1 MSSLVA
7 KILSVIFQ
15 PLLMPMIG
23 TLVIFNLS
31 YFEVAFLSQK
41 AYWFILSST
50 LLFTFLLPISMIVV
64 FKKFGIIGNLSM
76 DNKEERRLPV
86 LITGVL
92 FAMNYYILKNLPL
105 PNIYFSF
112 LLASLVTLLFC
123 LMVTYKWKISMHMAG
138 LGGLWG
144 ALLVISF
151 FWQINLTSLLVIFIL
166 LSGATGTARIV
177 LNAHTPA
184 QVYAGFFAGVLPQLL
199 VAFGVFLSR

>member
-1 MSSLVA
+1 MNSTLA
-7 KILSVIFQ
+7 KILSVVFQ
-15 PLLMPMIG
+15 PLMMPFIG
-23 TLVIFNLS
+23 TLIVFNLS

-41 AYWFILSST
+41 VYWFILSST
-50 LLFTFLLPISMIVV
+50 LLFTFLLPISMIVI
-64 FKKFGIIGNLSM
+64 FKKFGMIGNLSM
-76 DNKEERRLPV
+76 DKKEERHLPV
-86 LITGVL
+86 LITGIL

-112 LLASLVTLLFC
+112 LLASIVTLIFC
-123 LMVTYKWKISMHMAG
+123 LLVTYKWKISMHMAG
-138 LGGLWG
+138 LGGLCG

-177 LNAHTPA
+177 LNAHSPA

-199 VAFGVFLSR
+199 VAFGLFFSH